1 MKFPSYVGL
10 DLAGRTLSMAQLSR
24 NGNKFTVIEAAMVPK
39 RDREAGLSA
48 GDAQRVRDLMANRR
62 FSGDRIVAT
71 VPIDLQLLGS
81 FEIPP
86 PESGAPIED
95 ITRAELAREAK
106 VSENEIESDWWQ
118 LPATGKHGD
127 ATRAIVVGL
136 AHDHGRAL
144 VNTLVEQGFE
154 PVALD
159 VRGLAILRAC
169 GHLLEG
175 NGKVST
181 FVEIGDYSTLT
192 CVCLNN
198 TIVYYRRVDEGL
210 ETVIQD
216 VMREMN
222 VDAAVAE
229 AMLESA
235 NTASDEMPAQ
245 VRDLNVL
252 INTRLGQL
260 AQTVRAAIAYASHRY
275 PHAEI
280 GNILVF
286 GTGADALDVVPTFNE
301 IIGVS
306 LRRITLGDV
315 CGDTSH
321 HLHSKASLI
330 PAAGLA
336 MYGVAA

>member
-1 MKFPSYVGL
+1 MKFPSYIGL
-10 DLAGRTLSMAQLSR
+10 DLAGRNLGMAQFSR
-24 NGNKFTVIEAAMVPK
+24 NGNKYTVIEAAMVPK
-39 RDREAGLSA
+39 RDRDEGLSA
-48 GDAQRVRDLMANRR
+48 GDAQRVRDLMEKRR
-62 FSGDRIVAT
+62 FSGVRIVAT
-71 VPIDLQLLGS
+71 VPIDMQLLGS

-86 PESGAPIED
+86 PESGAPIGD

-106 VSENEIESDWWQ
+106 LSDHEIESDWWV
-118 LPATGKHGD
+118 LPATGKNGD
-127 ATRAIVVGL
+127 VTRAIVVGL
-136 AHDHGRAL
+136 AHEQGRLL
-144 VNTLVEQGFE
+144 VNTLVDQGFD
-154 PVALD
+154 PVAFD

-175 NGKVST
+175 SGKVST
-181 FVEIGDYSTLT
+181 FVEIGDFSTLT
-192 CVCLNN
+192 CVCLDN

-210 ETVIQD
+210 ETIIQD

-222 VDAAVAE
+222 VDASVAE
-229 AMLESA
+229 VLLESA
-235 NTASDEMPAQ
+235 NTVCDEPPAQ

-252 INTRLGQL
+252 VNTRLGQL

-301 IIGVS
+301 IIGIS
-306 LRRITLGDV
+306 IRRVTLGDV

-321 HLHSKASLI
+321 PLHSKASLI